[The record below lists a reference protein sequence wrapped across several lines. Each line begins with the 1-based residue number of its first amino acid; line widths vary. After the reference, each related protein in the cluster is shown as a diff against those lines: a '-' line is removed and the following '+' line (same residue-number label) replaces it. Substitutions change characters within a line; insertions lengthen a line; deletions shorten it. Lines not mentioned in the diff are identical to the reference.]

1 MAYFGDPAQ
10 IKIINF
16 IPVRMVGSQHP
27 SAQRGSL
34 SALGLGPRDYSYAPP
49 AIQHPYALMS
59 ICDAQRHLVAA
70 GKLPRSGVDGDWGS
84 QSKTALY
91 EFVKTMPLAAVRA
104 VYTDNQNRGN
114 VPPLGSREDYR
125 LVGRDQIRIPQAYVM
140 AFPAKASVR
149 CGAAPAVTPDS
160 VPPSLQPP
168 TPDQPP
174 PGSTP
179 PAPDGPV
186 VDDSEQGGAG
196 AAKSGPPWGLIGA
209 ATAVVVVAGLLMYG
223 RRQGRSA

>member
-1 MAYFGDPAQ
+1 MTIAT
-10 IKIINF
+10 KIINF

-91 EFVKTMPLAAVRA
+91 EFVKTMPLAAVRG

-114 VPPLGSREDYR
+114 VPPFGFREDYKQ
-125 LVGRDQIRIPQAYVM
+125 VSATQMRIPQAYVL
-140 AFPAKASVR
+140 AFPNKATVP
-149 CGAAPAVTPDS
+149 CGSARTVTPDT
-160 VPPSLQPP
+160 VPPS
-168 TPDQPP
+168 TSPP
-174 PGSTP
+174 PDGQFVPEATP
-179 PAPDGPV
+179 PSDAGPAAEV
-186 VDDSEQGGAG
+186 REQGGDDAK
-196 AAKSGPPWGLIGA
+196 KSGLPWGWIAGIVVSA
-209 ATAVVVVAGLLMYG
+209 AALFALWP
-223 RRQGRSA
+223 RAEEEPEESQE